1 MRDTNTCLI
10 NLLKLHNYRGILIY
24 TLIKTTYY
32 MDLKQGV
39 LLMKEKDKNNMVD
52 RPVGRKPQKLR

>member
-1 MRDTNTCLI
+1 
-10 NLLKLHNYRGILIY
+10 
-24 TLIKTTYY
+24 